1 LKYFYLLFGPNDV
14 WPLDKIVINTEA
26 HAFPRFKMD
35 PLFKTGWK
43 RKPRDADGNIIPGE
57 ATEALPSQ
65 AKAETV
71 AATQQTVVS
80 GDAKHH

>member
-1 LKYFYLLFGPNDV
+1 MKYFYLLFGPNDV

-43 RKPRDADGNIIPGE
+43 RKPRDADGNIIASG

-71 AATQQTVVS
+71 VVTQTVVS
-80 GDAKHH
+80 EDDKHH